1 MSGATKLWPWSRF
14 LAGRRLRKDLESSH
28 PKRSGRMRRG
38 LWSGTLARQ
47 ESNERLSAAESL
59 YAIGQALL
67 GNVPSPTKITTIDR
81 RQIESHAALA
91 VQRQSEAS
99 TAARLD
105 QFQTK
110 VPQYPK
116 VDGRSIHRLG
126 YHRNEVIRRAFDLLV
141 ESLTQALPE
150 LQDLDGRPVTGPD
163 ARQFQELM
171 LCPMGPDSDITG
183 MDTWVRFWLD
193 AIGTGNGM
201 LEMVPGVAFD
211 RPVRLVRMDP
221 IRTHII
227 PHETERI
234 ERYVY
239 EIGGRF
245 FDIPRERV
253 IHFRTWD
260 PLSDFWGIPPLYSA
274 LKSLATDSDLV
285 DLLKVTFQNLG
296 VPPAVLEY
304 PLDSIIKGI
313 EKGVMGLVPDK
324 DQLRE
329 IRDQWAENQEGQN
342 RGKTGLAWGFQVKL
356 IGLDFQKLAIGELVA
371 TTERRLLMAHGI
383 NPLLVG
389 QTGTAQQKGHNFRET
404 LEFFFSTRI
413 RGLLAQSGGVF
424 SARLATQYGTD
435 RRFGWRTDQIGALR
449 DARLRRGSEAGQIF
463 RDGLLT
469 RHSCQRLMGEP
480 EDGPDIF
487 YPDVYGPSI
496 NTTPGEDLDEPEE
509 EDGDV

>member
-1 MSGATKLWPWSRF
+1 MSGALKTWPWSRF
-14 LAGRRLRKDLESSH
+14 LGDRRASSAE
-28 PKRSGRMRRG
+28 K
-38 LWSGTLARQ
+38 
-47 ESNERLSAAESL
+47 LSAAESL

-67 GNVPSPTKITTIDR
+67 GNVPPPTRVTTIDR
-81 RQIESHAALA
+81 REIGDYASLA
-91 VQRQSEAS
+91 VRRQAEPSIAS
-99 TAARLD
+99 QID
-105 QFQTK
+105 QHQTK
-110 VPQYPK
+110 APQYPR

-141 ESLTQALPE
+141 ESLTQAIPE
-150 LQDLDGRPVTGPD
+150 LLDLEGRPVKGPD
-163 ARQFQELM
+163 SRQFQELM
-171 LCPMGPDSDITG
+171 LCPMGVDSDITG

-193 AIGTGNGM
+193 VIGTGNGM
-201 LEMVPGVAFD
+201 LEMVPGVDFD
-211 RPVRLVRMDP
+211 LPVRLVRMDP
-221 IRTHII
+221 ARTHIV

-234 ERYVY
+234 EKYVY
-239 EIGGRF
+239 EIGGQF

-285 DLLKVTFQNLG
+285 DMLKVTFQNLG

-313 EKGVMGLVPDK
+313 ERGVMSLVPDK

-329 IRDQWAENQEGQN
+329 IRDQWAENQEGTN

-389 QTGTAQQKGHNFRET
+389 QTGTSQQKGHNFRET

-413 RGLLAQSGGVF
+413 RGLLSQSSGVL
-424 SARLATQYGTD
+424 SARLATRYGPS

-449 DARLRRGSEAGQIF
+449 DARLRRGAEAGQIF

-487 YPDVYGPSI
+487 WPDIYGPSSAASTVDETI
-496 NTTPGEDLDEPEE
+496 ESETDEDN
-509 EDGDV
+509 GN